1 MDSRQKR
8 RDRYEN
14 PLCERYASERMQ
26 EIFSPDKKFST
37 WRKLWV
43 ALVESQKELGL
54 DITDRQIEVM
64 KEHIYDINY
73 EVAEEREKEVRHDVM
88 SHIYAY
94 GVQCPEARPIIHLG
108 ATSSFVGD
116 NTDLILMKEALVL
129 LKGSLTGVILELARF
144 ALKYKGLPTLAYTHF
159 QPAQPTTLGK
169 RATLWLQDLVM
180 DMEALDFVLAQ
191 IKMLG
196 CRGATGTGASF
207 LGLFDGNAEKVV
219 RLEKL
224 IAQKM
229 GFDAI
234 FDVSG
239 QTYPRKLDYNVLSVL
254 SGIAQS
260 AWKFANDIRLLSHLK
275 EVEEPFA
282 EKQVG
287 SSAMAYK
294 RNPVR
299 CERISS
305 LARYVISLTQG
316 AAMTA
321 ATQWLERTLDD
332 SAARRI
338 YIPEAF
344 LATDGILSL
353 YRNVIGNLRV
363 YPEMMRKNLENEL
376 PFLATENI
384 LMHCVKKGGDRQL
397 LHEALRELAVAAAR
411 DIKEKGARNDL
422 IERILT
428 DGRFNITREELE
440 DFLKVE
446 KFTGMAQEQAENYAK
461 KILDRFGGELVA
473 EETEITV

>member
-1 MDSRQKR
+1 
-8 RDRYEN
+8 
-14 PLCERYASERMQ
+14 
-26 EIFSPDKKFST
+26 
-37 WRKLWV
+37 
-43 ALVESQKELGL
+43 
-54 DITDRQIEVM
+54 
-64 KEHIYDINY
+64 
-73 EVAEEREKEVRHDVM
+73 
-88 SHIYAY
+88 
-94 GVQCPEARPIIHLG
+94 
-108 ATSSFVGD
+108 
-116 NTDLILMKEALVL
+116 
-129 LKGSLTGVILELARF
+129 
-144 ALKYKGLPTLAYTHF
+144 AYTHF

>member
-1 MDSRQKR
+1 MRN
-8 RDRYEN
+8 RYEN
-14 PLCERYASERMQ
+14 PLCERYASKKMQ
-26 EIFSPDKKFST
+26 EIFSPDRKFST

-43 ALVESQKELGL
+43 ALAESQKELGL
-54 DITDRQIEVM
+54 DISDRQIEAM

-73 EVAEEREKEVRHDVM
+73 EVAEQREKEVRHDVM
-88 SHIYAY
+88 AHIYAY

-108 ATSSFVGD
+108 ATSSYVGD
-116 NTDLILMKEALVL
+116 NTDLILMKEALVQIRS
-129 LKGSLTGVILELARF
+129 SLAGVIVELARF
-144 ALKYKGLPTLAYTHF
+144 ALKYKSLPTLAYTHF

-169 RATLWLQDLVM
+169 RATLWLQDLVS
-180 DMEALDFVLAQ
+180 DMEALEFVTSQ

-196 CRGATGTGASF
+196 CRGATGNAASF
-207 LGLFDGNAEKVV
+207 LELFDGDAGKVE

-229 GFDAI
+229 GFDGI

-260 AWKFANDIRLLSHLK
+260 AWKFSNDIRLMSHLK
-275 EVEEPFA
+275 EVDEPF
-282 EKQVG
+282 EDKQVG

-294 RNPVR
+294 RNPMR
-299 CERISS
+299 SERISS
-305 LARYVISLTQG
+305 LSRHVISLAQG

-321 ATQWLERTLDD
+321 STQWFERTLDD

-353 YRNVIGNLRV
+353 YRNVIGNMRV
-363 YPEMMRKNLENEL
+363 YPEMMRKHLEEEL
-376 PFLATENI
+376 PFMATENI

-397 LHEALRELAVAAAR
+397 LHEAIREIAVSTAR
-411 DIKEKGARNDL
+411 DIKENGAKNDL
-422 IERILT
+422 IERILA
-428 DGRFNITREELE
+428 DGRFNITRDEMENLL
-440 DFLKVE
+440 DAG
-446 KFTGMAQEQAENYAK
+446 KFTGLAERQAENYAS
-461 KILDRFGGELVA
+461 KILDRFGGEIV
-473 EETEITV
+473 TENVDINV

>member
-1 MDSRQKR
+1 MRN
-8 RDRYEN
+8 RYEN
-14 PLCERYASERMQ
+14 PLCERYASKKMQ
-26 EIFSPDKKFST
+26 EIFSPDRKFST

-43 ALVESQKELGL
+43 ALAESQKELGL
-54 DITDRQIEVM
+54 DISDRQIEAM

-73 EVAEEREKEVRHDVM
+73 EVAEQREKEVRHDVM
-88 SHIYAY
+88 AHIYAY

-108 ATSSFVGD
+108 ATSSYVGD
-116 NTDLILMKEALVL
+116 NTDLILMKEALVQIRS
-129 LKGSLTGVILELARF
+129 SLAGVIVELARF
-144 ALKYKGLPTLAYTHF
+144 ALKYKSLPTLAYTHF

-169 RATLWLQDLVM
+169 RATLWLQDLVS
-180 DMEALDFVLAQ
+180 DMEALEFVTSQ

-196 CRGATGTGASF
+196 CRGATGTAASF
-207 LGLFDGNAEKVV
+207 LELFDGDAGKVE

-229 GFDAI
+229 GFDGI

-260 AWKFANDIRLLSHLK
+260 AWKFSNDIRLMSHLK
-275 EVEEPFA
+275 EVDEPF
-282 EKQVG
+282 EDKQVG

-294 RNPVR
+294 RNPMR
-299 CERISS
+299 SERISS
-305 LARYVISLTQG
+305 LSRHVISLAQG

-321 ATQWLERTLDD
+321 STQWFERTLDD

-353 YRNVIGNLRV
+353 YRNVIGNMRV
-363 YPEMMRKNLENEL
+363 YPEMMRKHLEEEL
-376 PFLATENI
+376 PFMATENI

-397 LHEALRELAVAAAR
+397 LHEAIREIAVSTAR
-411 DIKEKGARNDL
+411 DIKENGAKNDL
-422 IERILT
+422 IERILA
-428 DGRFNITREELE
+428 DRRFNITRDEMENLL
-440 DFLKVE
+440 DAG
-446 KFTGMAQEQAENYAK
+446 KFTGLAERQAENYAR
-461 KILDRFGGELVA
+461 KILDRFGGEIV
-473 EETEITV
+473 TENVDINV